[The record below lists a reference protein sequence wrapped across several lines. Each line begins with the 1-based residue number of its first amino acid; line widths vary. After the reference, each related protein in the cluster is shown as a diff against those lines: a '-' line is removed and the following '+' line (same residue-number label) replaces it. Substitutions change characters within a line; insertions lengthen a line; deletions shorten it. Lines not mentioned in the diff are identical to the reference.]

1 MRLYKKSFYFYPRC
15 RLVLREAEQPLLP
28 KDKGTGSMIFAFVCC
43 EHGLFQQIPMNILA
57 EINLRCLGKNYG
69 DKEAAIEV
77 YGGRQKT
84 PLTAEK
90 SPFLV
95 VFEYG
100 ETERDTGTMPTWC
113 SSSKMLLMSCRC
125 STPHL
130 TLSFYLIT
138 MLVTLNN
145 ELVNFQGK
153 GLVHV
158 GLFQRCIPKFELE
171 REEGEG
177 KLQCKRLPLSF
188 RADHHSSKNTKVRMS
203 FILVKLNRLNK
214 AIPNMALL
222 P

>member
-57 EINLRCLGKNYG
+57 EINLRCLGKKYG

-100 ETERDTGTMPTWC
+100 EKREGYWNYAHMVLQFEDAVDVLQVLYPTFDFVFLFDH
-113 SSSKMLLMSCRC
+113 SAGHSKQQ
-125 STPHL
+125 
-130 TLSFYLIT
+130 IDG
-138 MLVTLNN
+138 LNQ
-145 ELVNFQGK
+145 LY
-153 GLVHV
+153 
-158 GLFQRCIPKFELE
+158 
-171 REEGEG
+171 
-177 KLQCKRLPLSF
+177 
-188 RADHHSSKNTKVRMS
+188 M
-203 FILVKLNRLNK
+203 NK
-214 AIPNMALL
+214 CFG
-222 P
+222 